1 MVKWE
6 VGKQYDRRDGAKV
19 QCIGFCVDGR
29 PVFELLTGLSGG
41 IYATRIDGVHPY
53 CKEQDVLPPLKEEFV
68 GFTVHQGSNTA
79 VRLADA
85 VPDWDNTCM
94 HRSCPQCHGT
104 GWKKGDG
111 TMCVHMIS
119 CPCPRCSP
127 QCKV

>member
-1 MVKWE
+1 MPDERARWEKWL
-6 VGKQYDRRDGAKV
+6 
-19 QCIGFCVDGR
+19 
-29 PVFELLTGLSGG
+29 ELKRVLDSLGES
-41 IYATRIDGVHPY
+41 
-53 CKEQDVLPPLKEEFV
+53 DV
-68 GFTVHQGSNTA
+68 TT
-79 VRLADA
+79 RLADA